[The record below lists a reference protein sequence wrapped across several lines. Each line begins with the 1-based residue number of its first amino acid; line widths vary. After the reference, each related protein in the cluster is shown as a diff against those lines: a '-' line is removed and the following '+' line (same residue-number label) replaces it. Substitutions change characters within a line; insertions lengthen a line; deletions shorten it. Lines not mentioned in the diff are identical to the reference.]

1 MRLPE
6 ALERRRSAGTDRA
19 HHRYARSVVP
29 HVARKME
36 QSLSGQAI
44 YLDIAAYVRGLVAS
58 LQPGDLLPSDAEL
71 CERFN
76 VSRMT
81 ARQAVQLL
89 VNEHLVERRRGRG
102 TFVAKR
108 RVPRSLGSPLSF
120 TESMAERGLRATSS
134 LIESRDAKATGE
146 DAAALR
152 LSEGDP
158 VRIIERVRLADDVPM
173 AIERAVIPLSVAE
186 AIGGKTEN
194 GSLHRAFISAGH
206 SPSKAEAEVTARL
219 STDYEQEHLDLE
231 PAAVV
236 LSETR
241 TIYDQDDVPL
251 EHTTTVYVADRYSF
265 TAVLFPHD
273 SAQGPR

>member
-1 MRLPE
+1 MWE
-6 ALERRRSAGTDRA
+6 
-19 HHRYARSVVP
+19 
-29 HVARKME
+29 VATESENSM
-36 QSLSGQAI
+36 SGQAI

-58 LQPGDLLPSDAEL
+58 LEPGDLLPSDAEL

-89 VNEHLVERRRGRG
+89 VNEHLVERRRGLG

-120 TESMAERGLRATSS
+120 TESMAERGLRATSR
-134 LIESRDAKATGE
+134 LIESREATATDE
-146 DAAALR
+146 DSGALDMAI
-152 LSEGDP
+152 GDP
-158 VRIIERVRLADDVPM
+158 VHIIERVRLADDLPM
-173 AIERAVIPLSVAE
+173 AIERAVIPMPIAK
-186 AIGGKTEN
+186 AIGLTIED

-206 SPSKAEAEVTARL
+206 TPSKAEAEVTARL

-231 PAAVV
+231 PASVV

-241 TIYDQDDVPL
+241 TIFDQDGIPL

-273 SAQGPR
+273 ARDVTS